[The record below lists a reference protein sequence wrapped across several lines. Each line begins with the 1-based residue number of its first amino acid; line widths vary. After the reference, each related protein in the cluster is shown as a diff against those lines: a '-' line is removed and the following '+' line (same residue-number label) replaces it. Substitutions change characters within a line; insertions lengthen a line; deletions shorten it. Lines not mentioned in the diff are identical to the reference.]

1 MSFKLG
7 GVSTETLAGV
17 TATLQEWPSL
27 GGLSVE
33 STDKPG
39 GGRYFGSAALMVSQ
53 FVFDVMVEGSSFA
66 EVSARRDAFVG
77 LLDPSRG
84 PRPLAVEG
92 ETSWVWQD
100 VMVSDEIKW
109 GRAAWIRGT
118 VFRLVGEVTLETQAD
133 ASAREEWPASVAV
146 DPSVSFTLSTGNS
159 SAYPRLVFP
168 AGGGPWTVT
177 IGGYQ
182 LEIDGGI
189 PAGRYVELDW
199 DKMMFSETTA
209 GGARLA
215 SLVPRMSRFDR
226 PALVLGQPVTVS
238 VSPAPSA
245 AATFYPN
252 ARRI

>member
-1 MSFKLG
+1 MSFQLG
-7 GVSTETLAGV
+7 GVSTGSLAGV
-17 TATLQEWPSL
+17 TATLKEWPSL

-39 GGRYFGSAALMVSQ
+39 GGRYFGSAALMVSR

-84 PRPLAVEG
+84 PRPLVVEG

-100 VMVSDEIKW
+100 VMVAEEINW
-109 GRAAWIRGT
+109 SRDAWIRGT
-118 VFRLVGEVTLETQAD
+118 VFRLRADVTLETQAD
-133 ASAREEWPASVAV
+133 ATAREESPAFVPV
-146 DPSVSFTLSTGNS
+146 DPSASFTLSAGNS

-168 AGGGPWTVT
+168 GGGGPWTVK

-182 LEIDGGI
+182 LKIAGTV

-199 DKMMFSETTA
+199 DNMMFSETTA
-209 GGARLA
+209 AGVRLA

-226 PALVLGQPVTVS
+226 PVLSLGQPVTVS

-245 AATFYPN
+245 AARFYPN
-252 ARRI
+252 ARRV